1 MKIESSAVQ
10 LQAQHAALESTEVK
24 ESLHF
29 RIGGR
34 EMTAEASGEAAS
46 GLFLSSEALSLSARG
61 SAGASSSRNVTA
73 APKQGASFHGKNGGT
88 CPLEDFKLE
97 LVKYFMLK
105 VFGLKIVSGD
115 EEAGAEAEGSA
126 GTVQGNAGGTPVEAE
141 QSVPSWGLEYHRE
154 ESHTEFESTSF
165 QAQGVVK
172 TADGQEISF
181 SAELNMSRSFVET
194 SSVDVRA
201 GQAAL
206 KDPLVLNF
214 SGTAADLGSA
224 TFRFDLDAD
233 GEEDQVS
240 TLGEGS
246 VFLALDR
253 NGDGTVNDGTE
264 LFGAKTGD
272 GFAELSAYD
281 EDKNLWIDE
290 NDSVFDKL
298 RVWDVNDSGQST
310 LIALGQAGVGAIYLG
325 SAETPF
331 EIKDSANELM
341 GEVKATGVF
350 LKEEGGVGT
359 VQQVDLK
366 A

>member
-10 LQAQHAALESTEVK
+10 LQAQHLAAESTEVK

-34 EMTAEASGEAAS
+34 EMSIEASGEAAS
-46 GLFLSSEALSLSARG
+46 GLFLSSEALSLSAGTSAETAVSAPRVVAPKRG
-61 SAGASSSRNVTA
+61 GAS
-73 APKQGASFHGKNGGT
+73 P
-88 CPLEDFKLE
+88 CPQSKACSLEDFKLE

-105 VFGLKIVSGD
+105 VFGLKITSGD
-115 EEAGAEAEGSA
+115 EEEGAETAETA
-126 GTVQGNAGGTPVEAE
+126 GTGQGQGDAASARAE
-141 QSVPSWGLEYHRE
+141 QSVPNWSMEYHRE

-181 SAELNMSRSFVET
+181 SAELNMSRSFAET
-194 SSVDVRA
+194 NRIDIRA

-214 SGTAADLGSA
+214 SGTAADLGST

-233 GEEDQVS
+233 GEEDMVS

-246 VFLALDR
+246 VFLALDK

-264 LFGAKTGD
+264 LFGAESGD
-272 GFAELSAYD
+272 GFAELAAYD
-281 EDKNLWIDE
+281 EDKNQWIDE
-290 NDSVFDKL
+290 DDSVFRNL
-298 RVWDVNDSGQST
+298 RVWDVDGDGQST
-310 LIALGQAGVGAIYLG
+310 LVALGQAGVGAIYLG

-331 EIKDSANELM
+331 AVKDSANELL